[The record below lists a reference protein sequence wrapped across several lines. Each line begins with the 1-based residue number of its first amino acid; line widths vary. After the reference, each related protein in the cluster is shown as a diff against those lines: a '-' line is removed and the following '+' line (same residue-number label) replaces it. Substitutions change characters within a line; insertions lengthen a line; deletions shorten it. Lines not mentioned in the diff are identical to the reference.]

1 MHARIAE
8 LMDHLDRTRAALLAT
23 VESVPE
29 SRRNV
34 SPGSGG
40 WSPAQVL
47 DHLAVVEAGS
57 VRLMAKRIARARE
70 GGLGPDP
77 KTSSVLGALD
87 GQGVASREQRWQAPE
102 IVLPRD
108 GATAASA
115 LASLRESRA
124 ALLELLRD
132 ADGLD
137 LSAVRAMHTRLGD
150 IDMYQWALFIG
161 QHEARHTSQIGEMA
175 AAARAAGSASAREGS
190 VA

>member
-1 MHARIAE
+1 MHPRIAE
-8 LMDHLDRTRAALLAT
+8 LRAYLDRSRATLLSA

-29 SRRNV
+29 SRRDV
-34 SPGSGG
+34 SPASGA
-40 WSPAQVL
+40 WSPTQVL
-47 DHLAVVEAGS
+47 DHLAAVEAGS

-70 GGLGPDP
+70 AGLGPDP
-77 KTSSVLGALD
+77 QTSSVLDALD

-124 ALLELLRD
+124 ALIELLGD

-137 LSAVRAMHTRLGD
+137 LSAVRATHTRLGD

-161 QHEARHTSQIGEMA
+161 QHEARHAEQIAEIA
-175 AAARAAGSASAREGS
+175 AAATAAREGS
-190 VA
+190 AA